1 MPQGLIYQKKASN
14 SYDTDQDRNTCHK
27 ALLSLFFT

>member
-1 MPQGLIYQKKASN
+1 MPQGMKKKKKASN
-14 SYDTDQDRNTCHK
+14 RYDTDQDRNTCHK

>member
-14 SYDTDQDRNTCHK
+14 RYDTAQDRNTCHK